1 MVTHISTQP
10 HHYPSLPPPLPP
22 YLKKDSYGLINE
34 TFDEFLVKEPSKE
47 RIIKIVL
54 EDFDAIKANQI
65 KNLEGMEMKILMLN
79 GKTRFYRLRNT
90 LYELKWMK

>member
-1 MVTHISTQP
+1 M
-10 HHYPSLPPPLPP
+10 
-22 YLKKDSYGLINE
+22 
-34 TFDEFLVKEPSKE
+34 
-47 RIIKIVL
+47 KIVL

>member
-1 MVTHISTQP
+1 MLTHISTQP
-10 HHYPSLPPPLPP
+10 HHSPSPPPP

-47 RIIKIVL
+47 ETIIKIVL

-90 LYELKWMK
+90 LYELK